1 MSCSCAVVFSHSLF
15 VLMLLPP
22 PPSTLFPYTTL
33 FRSRAAAE
41 PVHRSKCQTD
51 DEPDQ
56 MEVREAAEKRFE
68 ILAEEDEDDDDAEE
82 GDDGEQLEAA
92 PQQPRGEGERH
103 GWGETTGARDWG
115 LGTRVSP

>member
-1 MSCSCAVVFSHSLF
+1 MNMPRYHQQSH
-15 VLMLLPP
+15 
-22 PPSTLFPYTTL
+22 
-33 FRSRAAAE
+33 AASE

-92 PQQPRGEGERH
+92 AQQPRGEGEGHVGAKVQVSGVRGQVSGAH
-103 GWGETTGARDWG
+103 TTSLTPD
-115 LGTRVSP
+115 P